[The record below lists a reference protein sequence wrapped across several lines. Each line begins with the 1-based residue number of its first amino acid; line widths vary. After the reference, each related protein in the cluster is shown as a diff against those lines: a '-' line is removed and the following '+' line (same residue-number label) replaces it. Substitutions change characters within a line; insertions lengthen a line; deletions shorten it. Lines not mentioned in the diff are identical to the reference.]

1 MQIDVYSD
9 MVCPWCYIGKKNL
22 KDALAIWPGGAE
34 AQIRFRSFQLDPTLP
49 PEGLPFREALSA
61 KMGPNADLT
70 KMLEQVTK
78 AGAAVRL
85 ALRFDQ
91 ITRMP
96 NTLLAHRL
104 VALLPQH
111 EQEQLVDAIMRAYFA
126 EARDIAQLDVL
137 LEIAQSLGHDATQL
151 SARLDQ
157 GEGAEQVA
165 EDTVT
170 AQQIGVRGV
179 PFFVLNNK
187 VALSGAYPASEIV
200 KALTKAAVE

>member
-9 MVCPWCYIGKKNL
+9 MVCPWCYIGKKYL
-22 KDALAIWPGGAE
+22 KDALAIWSGGAE
-34 AQIRFRSFQLDPTLP
+34 VQIRFRSFQLDPTLP

-70 KMLEQVTK
+70 TMLEHVTK
-78 AGAAVRL
+78 AGAAVGL

-96 NTLLAHRL
+96 NTLLAHQL
-104 VALLPQH
+104 VTLLPQH
-111 EQEQLVDAIMRAYFA
+111 EQEQLVDAIMRAYFE
-126 EARDIAQLDVL
+126 EASDIAQLDVL
-137 LEIAQSLGHDATQL
+137 LEIAQSLGHDATIL
-151 SARLDQ
+151 SARLNQ

-187 VALSGAYPASEIV
+187 YALSGAYPAPEIV